1 MAGANVGEAL
11 KPFRGVIIVKIR
23 CVNTTHVADTYCA
36 RPFPLPPAISPP
48 DDSPLPPP
56 PPPATAAAAA
66 ANPLASACCWFRLC
80 GESGPEEHELS
91 FAPSGMVGMAV
102 WLTDVTVAEEVRVE
116 LDCAAAA
123 AAATF
128 DGSDGG
134 SSGLH
139 GECEPAEVLD
149 EAANGTPDD
158 E

>member
-1 MAGANVGEAL
+1 MSVLN
-11 KPFRGVIIVKIR
+11 F
-23 CVNTTHVADTYCA
+23 TFA
-36 RPFPLPPAISPP
+36 RRWRYNI
-48 DDSPLPPP
+48 
-56 PPPATAAAAA
+56 T
-66 ANPLASACCWFRLC
+66 CCCYYVPSVSLRAVLMSSSLVMCLC
-80 GESGPEEHELS
+80 S
-91 FAPSGMVGMAV
+91 APSGMVGMAV